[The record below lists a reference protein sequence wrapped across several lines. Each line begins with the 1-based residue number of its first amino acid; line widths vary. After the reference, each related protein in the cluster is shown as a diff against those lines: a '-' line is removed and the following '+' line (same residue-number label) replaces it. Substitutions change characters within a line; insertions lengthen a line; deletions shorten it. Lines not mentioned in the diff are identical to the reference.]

1 MNSGTPRSSEDKY
14 YRALFENSIDAVLL
28 TVPDGT
34 IVAANPAACSMF
46 GMCEKEIRAA
56 GREGILDSTDPNHQ
70 KFFEERKTTGKAHG
84 ELVYRRKDGS
94 AFIGDTTS
102 AIVDGGAS
110 AFVIVR
116 DITQKKEAEKALRFT
131 QFAMDHAFVEVF
143 LLTDDMRIVYAN
155 DEACRAL
162 GYTRDELTRM
172 SLSDIDPWYPRPG
185 DPEHNELWKIYRET
199 KHRRFETFHVTRDGR
214 AYPVEI
220 HANYLVFEGK
230 EYSCGFAQDITERK
244 RAEEAIHQS
253 EEKFRV
259 LSETS
264 PAAIVLYQGER
275 IIYANPAT
283 TRIFGYSEAELLEM
297 NFWDWSGEECRDM
310 IRERGLARLRG
321 EPVPLQYE
329 HKLITKS
336 GEEKWVIVSAGNIEY
351 RGKPTVI
358 ATLLDITEAKQAEE
372 RISTALAEKVVLLK
386 EVHHRVKNNLQII
399 CSLFDLQSDL
409 IDDEKSRN
417 YFQESQDRVRSM
429 ALVHERLYKS
439 EDFTSIGF
447 EEYIQDLCARLF
459 DSYMVDPGRINLKVD
474 AGGLSIAVDRA
485 IPWGLIINELVSN
498 ALKHAFPDN
507 RSGEISIR
515 FRLDGDDRLTLTVA
529 DTGVG
534 MPSDLDFINTET
546 LGLQLVNMLTLQLN
560 GQISMEG
567 TTGAAF
573 TIRARRSCPGNT

>member
-1 MNSGTPRSSEDKY
+1 MSSDTPRSSEDKY
-14 YRALFENSIDAVLL
+14 YRALFENSMDAVFL

-34 IVAANPAACSMF
+34 IVAASPAACRMF
-46 GMCEKEIRAA
+46 GMSEKEICAV
-56 GREGILDSTDPNHQ
+56 GREGLIDPADPNHQ
-70 KFFEERKTTGKAHG
+70 KFFEERKSTGKAHG
-84 ELVYRRKDGS
+84 ELLYRRKDGS
-94 AFIGDTTS
+94 SFIGDSTS
-102 AIVDGGAS
+102 VIVDGGAS

-131 QFAMDHAFVEVF
+131 QFAIDHAFVEVF
-143 LLTDDMRIVYAN
+143 LLSDDMRIIYAN
-155 DEACRAL
+155 DAACRAL
-162 GYTRDELTRM
+162 GYTREELTRM
-172 SLSDIDPWYPRPG
+172 SVSDIDPWFPSPN
-185 DPEHNELWKIYRET
+185 DPEHSVSWKEFRET
-199 KHRRFETFHVTRDGR
+199 KHVGFETFHLTRDGR
-214 AYPVEI
+214 VYPVEI
-220 HANYLVFEGK
+220 QSNYLEFEGK
-230 EYSCGFAQDITERK
+230 DYSCAFSLDITERK

-259 LSETS
+259 LCETS
-264 PAAIVLYQGER
+264 PAAIVLHQGEKF
-275 IIYANPAT
+275 IYTNPAT
-283 TRIFGYSEAELLEM
+283 TRISGYSEAELLEM
-297 NFWDWSGEECRDM
+297 NFWDWSNDECRDM

-321 EPVPLQYE
+321 ETAPLQYE
-329 HKLITKS
+329 HKLTTKS

-351 RGKPTVI
+351 RGKPAVI
-358 ATLLDITEAKQAEE
+358 STLLDITEAKRAEE
-372 RISTALAEKVVLLK
+372 RISAALAEKEVLLK

-399 CSLFDLQSDL
+399 CSLLDLQSDS
-409 IDDEKSRN
+409 IPDEQSRS
-417 YFQESQDRVRSM
+417 YFRENQDRILSM

-447 EEYIQDLCARLF
+447 EEYIRDLCARLF

-515 FRLDGDDRLTLTVA
+515 FRLEGDDRLTLTVA

-534 MPSDLDFINTET
+534 MPPDLDFINTET
-546 LGLQLVNMLTLQLN
+546 LGLQLVTMLTLQLN

-567 TTGAAF
+567 TTGTAF
-573 TIRARRSCPGNT
+573 TIRARRNCPGNT